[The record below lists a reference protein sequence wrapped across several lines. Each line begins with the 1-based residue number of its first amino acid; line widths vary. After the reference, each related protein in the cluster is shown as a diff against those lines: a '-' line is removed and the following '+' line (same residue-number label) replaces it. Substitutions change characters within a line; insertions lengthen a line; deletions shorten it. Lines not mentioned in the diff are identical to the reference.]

1 MKRSS
6 LLMGTPRSRSPRA
19 PHGQRN
25 CFVIDCCIAHER
37 QFSRDAERSAARPHL
52 FTAKA
57 NQITPHGFT
66 LLEVILALAILA
78 GSMAALGEVM
88 QLAHRNATM
97 TEAETQAQ
105 ILAASLMD
113 EFASGSRKLD
123 VADQQTID
131 DKSDPPWV
139 YSVAIENTN
148 INELVAVHLRVEQKM
163 DARLQPASFELVR
176 WMPNPNNVSSESSS
190 ESTSESSSSSSS
202 SASTKSSSK

>member
-1 MKRSS
+1 MNFPPFHLLFTVRTCAGHLNRAKR
-6 LLMGTPRSRSPRA
+6 RFR
-19 PHGQRN
+19 
-25 CFVIDCCIAHER
+25 
-37 QFSRDAERSAARPHL
+37 RSAVASL
-52 FTAKA
+52 
-57 NQITPHGFT
+57 GFT

-97 TEAETQAQ
+97 AEAETQAQ

-123 VADQQTID
+123 VADQQSID

-139 YSVAIENTN
+139 YSVAIENSN
-148 INELVAVHLRVEQKM
+148 IEELVAVHLRVEQQM

-176 WMPNPNNVSSESSS
+176 WMPNPNNASSDSSSESSAEGS
-190 ESTSESSSSSSS
+190 STSGG
-202 SASTKSSSK
+202 STTTTGGTK

>member
-1 MKRSS
+1 MNVRLRHPMSV
-6 LLMGTPRSRSPRA
+6 LRRRRRHMLHATPRHQCLA
-19 PHGQRN
+19 
-25 CFVIDCCIAHER
+25 V
-37 QFSRDAERSAARPHL
+37 
-52 FTAKA
+52 
-57 NQITPHGFT
+57 TPLGFT

-113 EFASGSRKLD
+113 EFASGSRQLD
-123 VADQQTID
+123 VTDQQMLD

-139 YSVAIENTN
+139 YSVAIENTS
-148 INELVAVHLRVEQKM
+148 IDELVAVHLRVEQQM

-190 ESTSESSSSSSS
+190 ESSTEGSSSSSGSTT
-202 SASTKSSSK
+202 TKSGT

>member
-1 MKRSS
+1 MTPPSS
-6 LLMGTPRSRSPRA
+6 NSRFKLLKYVRCSHCVESRRRDSAVTPLA
-19 PHGQRN
+19 
-25 CFVIDCCIAHER
+25 
-37 QFSRDAERSAARPHL
+37 
-52 FTAKA
+52 
-57 NQITPHGFT
+57 FT

-97 TEAETQAQ
+97 AEAETQAQ

-139 YSVAIENTN
+139 YSVAIENSN
-148 INELVAVHLRVEQKM
+148 IEELVAVHLRVEQQM

-176 WMPNPNNVSSESSS
+176 WMPNPNNASSESS
-190 ESTSESSSSSSS
+190 ESS
-202 SASTKSSSK
+202 KSSSEGSSTSNSSTTTSGGTK